1 MQHTTDIEP
10 INEKSKDSLLYLAKR
25 AITRAV
31 KRIAKMCYNPLD
43 LFKEI
48 STDPDYTGPFMLIFL
63 TAAISV
69 IEPYLIF
76 SNMFE
81 EYEGKLFH
89 TTPPLE
95 TLNIMFAWRTLGV
108 ILMWLGM
115 FAVFWTLLKALK
127 YEVDGYALLSASG
140 YMFAIQFV
148 LFAVDT
154 VFMYAVSR
162 SFKTLVVVPLKY
174 IRWNLVTGSSI
185 TVWYDMLPAYV
196 YLIRNI
202 YQWFF
207 PLWSAVNCVILIK
220 SMTDSSWIRSGML
233 GSLSYLVIALM
244 SLFMRAAGFL

>member
-1 MQHTTDIEP
+1 MDREP
-10 INEKSKDSLLYLAKR
+10 VNGKSKDSLLYLVKK
-25 AITRAV
+25 AV
-31 KRIAKMCYNPLD
+31 TKAFKRIAKMYFNPLD

-48 STDPDYTGPFMLIFL
+48 SADPDYTGPFMLIFL

-69 IEPYLIF
+69 VEPYLIF
-76 SNMFE
+76 NNMLE

-115 FAVFWTLLKALK
+115 FAIFWTLLKALK
-127 YEVDGYALLSASG
+127 HEVDGYALLSASG
-140 YMFAIQFV
+140 YLFAIQLT

-154 VFMYAVSR
+154 VFMYMVSR

-185 TVWYDMLPAYV
+185 TVWYDMLPSYV
-196 YLIRNI
+196 YLVRNV

-207 PLWSAVNCVILIK
+207 PLWSAVNCIILIK
-220 SMTDSSWIRSGML
+220 SLSDSSWIRSGII
-233 GSLSYLVIALM
+233 GSLSYLIIALI